1 VITVLS
7 LNTAIDRTLM
17 VPSLRLGQVH
27 RARRVWTEAGGKG
40 LNVARVVRQLGEP
53 VRVLGFLGGEAQRFI
68 EERCAELGIEQRW
81 IEIGGQSR
89 TCVIVADPETGRQTV
104 VNEQGPEIRAEEVER
119 LLATLEATLAAGDL
133 LSLAGS
139 LPPKMPADFYARVIQ
154 IGQQADVRVL
164 VDAGGETLRLALEAQ
179 PWAAA
184 PNEEECSAALGSAQT
199 PLALAHRLA
208 EHCDCGLLTLGP
220 AGLIVASGQGTY
232 RVQPLEAPA
241 VNAVGSG
248 DAFVAGFL
256 VGTVGKLPANEA
268 ARLGAACGA
277 ANAGRFEQGIGS
289 RSEVETLLP
298 RVRTERL

>member
-7 LNTAIDRTLM
+7 LNTAIDRTLL
-17 VPSLRLGQVH
+17 VPGLRLGQVR
-27 RARRVWTEAGGKG
+27 RARQVWTEAGGKG
-40 LNVARVVRQLGEP
+40 LNVARVVRQLGQP
-53 VRVLGFLGGEAQRFI
+53 VRVLGFLGGEARGCI
-68 EERCAELGIEQRW
+68 EQRCAELGIEQRW
-81 IEIGGQSR
+81 TQIGGESR
-89 TCVIVADPETGRQTV
+89 TCVILADPETGRQTV
-104 VNEQGPEIRAEEVER
+104 VNEQGPEIRPEEAER

-139 LPPKMPADFYARVIQ
+139 LPPNMPADFYARVIR
-154 IGQQADVRVL
+154 IGRRARARVL
-164 VDAGGETLRLALEAQ
+164 VDAGGETLRLALEAH

-184 PNEEECSAALGSAQT
+184 PNEEECSAALGPAQT

-220 AGLIVASGQGTY
+220 AGLIVASGQGTF
-232 RVQPLEAPA
+232 RVQPPQVPA

-256 VGTVGKLPANEA
+256 VGTVAELPANQA

-289 RSEVETLLP
+289 RREMETVLPQVRMELL
-298 RVRTERL
+298 

>member
-7 LNTAIDRTLM
+7 LNTAIDRTLL
-17 VPSLRLGQVH
+17 VPGLRLGQVH
-27 RARRVWTEAGGKG
+27 RARQAWTEAGGKG

-53 VRVLGFLGGEAQRFI
+53 VRVRGFLGGEAQGFI
-68 EERCAELGIEQRW
+68 EERCAALGIEQRW
-81 IEIGGQSR
+81 TEIGGQSR
-89 TCVIVADPETGRQTV
+89 TCVIVADPETDRQTV
-104 VNEQGPEIRAEEVER
+104 VNEQGPEIRADEAER

-154 IGQQADVRVL
+154 IGQQADARVL
-164 VDAGGETLRLALEAQ
+164 VDAGGQTLRLALEAH

-184 PNEEECSAALGSAQT
+184 PNEEECSVALGAAPA

-208 EHCDCGLLTLGP
+208 EHCDCGLLTLGS
-220 AGLIVASGQGTY
+220 AGLIVASGQGTL
-232 RVQPLEAPA
+232 RVQPPAVPA

-256 VGTVGKLPANEA
+256 VGTAAELPANEA

-277 ANAGRFEQGIGS
+277 VNAGRFEQGIGS

-298 RVRTERL
+298 RVRMERL